1 MQTVGEKILGSV
13 GEVVFRFASDDSGM
27 QEVRKIGVEGD
38 LSEACDNANARQ
50 SLNLCGQMGGAVAD
64 LLRKGF
70 IAGRCATDHGRD
82 PGMPKFE
89 TVVEGNGAWFAGE
102 AQVMQDWIHEIAGSV
117 AGKRAACAIRSV
129 GAGGQAEDKNSGSW
143 VAKSGNGASPI
154 GLVLV
159 GAPLGF
165 SDASTVFAQA
175 GAALA
180 GDDGFV
186 NLLEER
192 RCGRCACGCHCIP

>member
-1 MQTVGEKILGSV
+1 MQTVWEKILGSV
-13 GEVVFRFASDDSGM
+13 GETVFRFASDDSGM
-27 QEVRKIGVEGD
+27 QEMHKIGVEGD
-38 LSEACDNANARQ
+38 LSEAYDDTNARQ
-50 SLNLCGQMGGAVAD
+50 SPNLSRQMRGAVAD

-89 TVVEGNGAWFAGE
+89 TVVAGNGAWFAGE
-102 AQVMQDWIHEIAGSV
+102 AQVMQDWIHEVAGSV
-117 AGKRAACAIRSV
+117 TGKRTACTIRSM
-129 GAGGQAEDKNSGSW
+129 GAGRQAKDKNSGSW

-159 GAPLGF
+159 GAPPGF

-186 NLLEER
+186 NLLEE
-192 RCGRCACGCHCIP
+192 GRGDLCACGCHCIP

>member
-13 GEVVFRFASDDSGM
+13 GEAVVRFASDDSGM
-27 QEVRKIGVEGD
+27 QEMREICVEGD
-38 LSEACDNANARQ
+38 LSETYDDTNARQ
-50 SLNLCGQMGGAVAD
+50 SLNLGGQMGGAVAD
-64 LLRKGF
+64 FLRKGF
-70 IAGRCATDHGRD
+70 IAGRCATDRGGN

-89 TVVEGNGAWFAGE
+89 TVVAGNGAWLAGE
-102 AQVMQDWIHEIAGSV
+102 AQVMQDWIHEVAGSV
-117 AGKRAACAIRSV
+117 AGKHTACAIRSV
-129 GAGGQAEDKNSGSW
+129 GARGQAEDENSGSW

-154 GLVLV
+154 GLVLI
-159 GAPLGF
+159 GTPLGF

-192 RCGRCACGCHCIP
+192 RCGLCACGCHYIQ

>member
-1 MQTVGEKILGSV
+1 MQAVGEKILGSV
-13 GEVVFRFASDDSGM
+13 GEAVFRFASDNSGM

-38 LSEACDNANARQ
+38 LSEADDDANARQ
-50 SLNLCGQMGGAVAD
+50 SLNLGGQMGGAVAD

-70 IAGRCATDHGRD
+70 IAGRCATDRGGD

-89 TVVEGNGAWFAGE
+89 TVVAGNGAWFAGE

-117 AGKRAACAIRSV
+117 AGKDTARTIRSV
-129 GAGGQAEDKNSGSW
+129 GARSEAEDKNSGSW
-143 VAKSGNGASPI
+143 IAKSGNGASPI

-165 SDASTVFAQA
+165 SDASTVFAKA

-192 RCGRCACGCHCIP
+192 RCDLCACGCHCIP